1 MSSNRTSDSLILSIQ
16 YFIYCHKLKSGTHK
30 NKWMLIK
37 SVNQKLQQSLN
48 SIHNKYIIV
57 WPKIGE
63 IVDCVRK
70 KLWLGASQIG
80 YNARKVTILHC
91 GHDTNPSITY
101 FLSRIT
107 RTNNQLASR
116 KLEDLSEE
124 PRNTAETNDN
134 WEKYTTSFSRILDTF
149 FKVKQGLRQ
158 GTVSNSWV
166 MNF

>member
-1 MSSNRTSDSLILSIQ
+1 
-16 YFIYCHKLKSGTHK
+16 
-30 NKWMLIK
+30 ML
-37 SVNQKLQQSLN
+37 QSLN

-57 WPKIGE
+57 SKIGE
-63 IVDCVRK
+63 IVHCVRK

-124 PRNTAETNDN
+124 PRNGRDERQLRKIYNI
-134 WEKYTTSFSRILDTF
+134 ILSNLRHF
-149 FKVKQGLRQ
+149 LQGKTRPKA
-158 GTVSNSWV
+158 GDCK
-166 MNF
+166 